1 MCSSPPKWSGT
12 GRLRR
17 GTGVDDFNDEK
28 EEDDT
33 HHEVHTHKPEKRE
46 HRAKIVFNRR
56 VSYVWEMTRGYFSHF
71 SPNFLFFNGDGNG
84 RHGVSGV
91 GVIYLWGAVFLLP
104 GIMALFKL
112 DRKKRA
118 LIILWILIAPI
129 PAAVSVPSPHALR
142 SLNMLPMPQLLC
154 ALGAVLIFIKL
165 KNYQRYAFFGG
176 MVLVISFFFLRYL
189 YVYFGPNA
197 IFTSREWGDGY
208 KQLTQYVFNNEKNY
222 DKIVI
227 SGHYWQPYIYFLFY
241 KKYDPS
247 LYQKYGS
254 KKGFDK
260 YLFGGTSW
268 DMNGKELGEQ
278 DIEKFAGIKN
288 VLIAL
293 SPVEYNL
300 QKERINVAKEIKNHN
315 NEIVFIVGTLK

>member
-1 MCSSPPKWSGT
+1 M
-12 GRLRR
+12 
-17 GTGVDDFNDEK
+17 
-28 EEDDT
+28 
-33 HHEVHTHKPEKRE
+33 
-46 HRAKIVFNRR
+46 
-56 VSYVWEMTRGYFSHF
+56 
-71 SPNFLFFNGDGNG
+71 
-84 RHGVSGV
+84 
-91 GVIYLWGAVFLLP
+91 
-104 GIMALFKL
+104 
-112 DRKKRA
+112 
-118 LIILWILIAPI
+118 
-129 PAAVSVPSPHALR
+129 
-142 SLNMLPMPQLLC
+142 
-154 ALGAVLIFIKL
+154 
-165 KNYQRYAFFGG
+165 
-176 MVLVISFFFLRYL
+176 
-189 YVYFGPNA
+189 
-197 IFTSREWGDGY
+197 
-208 KQLTQYVFNNEKNY
+208 FNNEKNY